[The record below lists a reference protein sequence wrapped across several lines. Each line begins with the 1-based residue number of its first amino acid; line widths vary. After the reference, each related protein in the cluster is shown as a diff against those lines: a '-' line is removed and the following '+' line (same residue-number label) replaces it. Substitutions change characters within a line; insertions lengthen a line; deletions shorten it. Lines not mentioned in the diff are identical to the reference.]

1 MQVGSVNQQILGN
14 IRWLM
19 LILLERGNFGCDV
32 QQAKARAVYV
42 AGEATKRHADL
53 PEEFIMPESVPSKW
67 TWLPL
72 TARLATA
79 FGWEKFY
86 QKPDAAI
93 KELPQCNAEE
103 NAGAAKAGYHYIG
116 TAGGYKVHLR
126 DGVAVRIRFSKDPAG
141 KLRTE
146 YRISSRWQLPSP
158 IQKLLEAV
166 DRVFIYFKDRQ
177 HHEIPFAEEARQYLL
192 GCQLEQ
198 NLLGDD
204 AQKVGDTI
212 GAAQH
217 GQAAGQIGIYSG
229 ILAVLR
235 WAATPPPQAP
245 SSIQIDLKDS
255 PPKRR
260 RMRITTLLAL
270 LQHMYLPR

>member
-1 MQVGSVNQQILGN
+1 M
-14 IRWLM
+14 
-19 LILLERGNFGCDV
+19 
-32 QQAKARAVYV
+32 
-42 AGEATKRHADL
+42 
-53 PEEFIMPESVPSKW
+53 
-67 TWLPL
+67 
-72 TARLATA
+72 
-79 FGWEKFY
+79 
-86 QKPDAAI
+86 AI

-126 DGVAVRIRFSKDPAG
+126 DGVSVRIRFCKDRAG
-141 KLRTE
+141 QLRTE

-158 IQKLLEAV
+158 IQKLLDAV
-166 DRVFIYFKDRQ
+166 DRVFAYFKGRQ
-177 HHEIPFAEEARQYLL
+177 HHEIPFAEEARHYLL

-229 ILAVLR
+229 MLAVLR
-235 WAATPPPQAP
+235 WAATPAPQAP
-245 SSIQIDLKDS
+245 ASIQIDLKD
-255 PPKRR
+255 P
-260 RMRITTLLAL
+260 A
-270 LQHMYLPR
+270 